1 MKQIQFF
8 LVVLSI
14 LITNQVALAI
24 IPAACKAVKEVYY
37 LDTNDNF
44 IENIVSNNEPILIR
58 NLPFLTDWR
67 AFSVWSNKTY
77 LNEIWSGS
85 NNSHIIIK
93 RQINRSIF
101 TLLNPTLNFDPFVSR
116 QHYSFQNVT
125 VSSFLH
131 KIFEDDEQIENV
143 SYQYFAGELP
153 LPLQND
159 ISNEFL
165 KVKHVTKSKSHNML
179 WIGSEGVETQIHY
192 DVS

>member
-1 MKQIQFF
+1 MKQIQFC
-8 LVVLSI
+8 LVVLLI
-14 LITNQVALAI
+14 LITNQVAFAI
-24 IPAACKAVKEVYY
+24 IPAACKTVKEIYY
-37 LDTNDNF
+37 LHTNDNF

-58 NLPFLTDWR
+58 NLPFLNDWR
-67 AFSVWSNKTY
+67 AFSVWGNKTY
-77 LNEIWSGS
+77 LNDIWSGS

-93 RQINRSIF
+93 RQINKSIF
-101 TLLNPTLNFDPFVSR
+101 TLLNPTLNFKPVSR

-131 KIFEDDEQIENV
+131 KIFEVDEQIENT

-159 ISNEFL
+159 INNEFL